1 MGSAA
6 SVSSDTPDVQ
16 LVDFTNREQFLKDC
30 NQFFDTMQSSDGSAA
45 KHRIY
50 SVLNGLHQAS
60 EILNVF
66 LLYCPEGRM
75 NPSTFVDLCRDVKLL
90 DKKFTAENAK
100 TVFSAGRLSYYQG
113 AEDSPDIINFS
124 GFLYHVVP
132 ELTCAKN
139 MEEGVLGDRLAR
151 HHKPSLVVQRT
162 ISFKTSMSSC
172 TPQVSPVKK
181 TSSGLNFQPV
191 GESKEGGVEDEPEE
205 KQSGAVAQNLR
216 AVVQEANSGLE
227 MDVLLKNQ
235 AATTI
240 QNLFRRRIAKKRTLY
255 LKQLKKGKRIKDAA
269 IYSKLKSKLEK
280 ELKKAFQFYCPNDDI
295 DREGFLW
302 LIKDSGL
309 YCSKYLSV
317 DAEHN
322 FAETIA
328 KVELADTPRKY
339 VPGVRYHKR
348 FTFIVFK
355 DVALSFVALSTGL
368 SYEAVVNT
376 IIKANSAD

>member
-6 SVSSDTPDVQ
+6 SVSSDIPDVQ

-30 NQFFDTMQSSDGSAA
+30 NQFFDTMQSSDGTAA

-60 EILNVF
+60 EILNVY

-75 NPSTFVDLCRDVKLL
+75 NPSTFVDLCRDCKLL
-90 DKKFTAENAK
+90 DKTFTAENAK
-100 TVFSAGRLSYYQG
+100 MVFSSGRSSYYQG
-113 AEDSPDIINFS
+113 AEGSPDIINFS

-132 ELTCAKN
+132 ELASTKK
-139 MEEGVLGDRLAR
+139 MEESLLCDRLAR
-151 HHKPSLVVQRT
+151 HHKPSPVVQRT
-162 ISFKTSMSSC
+162 ISFKRSMSSC
-172 TPQVSPVKK
+172 TPVVSPVKK
-181 TSSGLNFQPV
+181 PTNGFDFDAVS
-191 GESKEGGVEDEPEE
+191 ESKEGGVEDEPQE
-205 KQSGAVAQNLR
+205 KQSGAVAHNLR
-216 AVVQEANSGLE
+216 EVVQEANSGLE
-227 MDVLLKNQ
+227 LDGVLKNQ
-235 AATTI
+235 AANKI
-240 QNLFRRRIAKKRTLY
+240 QNLFRRRMAKKRTFY
-255 LKQLKKGKRIKDAA
+255 LKQIKKGKRLKDAA
-269 IYSKLKSKLEK
+269 INSKLKAKQEK

-309 YCSKYLSV
+309 YCCKYLAV

-328 KVELADTPRKY
+328 KVELTDTPRKY

-348 FTFIVFK
+348 FTFLVFK
-355 DVALSFVALSTGL
+355 DVALSFVALSTGK
-368 SYEAVVNT
+368 NT
-376 IIKANSAD
+376 ME